1 MIVWK
6 LCAFFAWPWF
16 DHDFCR
22 IRAAFLFRKKLC
34 VSGGKKTWRIHFVLV
49 VVVVAAVVVWPV
61 DRWFTYSKKTSST
74 MNVTLQMIHLFIDDS
89 PIPKKITKTTVMAQL
104 WVFMRGFLMAITCS
118 NPAGPRCHPPR
129 PLCPPGR
136 PGLWPHDIAWSEY
149 KAPPVRCAA
158 AAGTFSGIN
167 GGVVV
172 CFFSATYEGF
182 GVVDCF
188 LSVFIVDGEFEWD
201 MTVEFWL
208 YSFFSAIY

>member
-1 MIVWK
+1 
-6 LCAFFAWPWF
+6 
-16 DHDFCR
+16 
-22 IRAAFLFRKKLC
+22 
-34 VSGGKKTWRIHFVLV
+34 
-49 VVVVAAVVVWPV
+49 
-61 DRWFTYSKKTSST
+61 
-74 MNVTLQMIHLFIDDS
+74 
-89 PIPKKITKTTVMAQL
+89 
-104 WVFMRGFLMAITCS
+104 MAITCS
-118 NPAGPRCHPPR
+118 NPAGPCCHPPR

-201 MTVEFWL
+201 MTVEF
-208 YSFFSAIY
+208 